1 MIISKTKW
9 KGYVL
14 LFAFYTSA
22 VILFCGCNATVIE
35 GKVLDIKGEA
45 LPGVTVSVQGA
56 ATQALTNALGA
67 YKLRVAPGHWM
78 LFFHKSG
85 YTPGRFEIDA
95 EAPGI
100 IEARPVTLWCL
111 PPGNGV
117 FLYEEYRYRAT
128 RAIERE
134 TFLAQDG
141 RMLYGTVK
149 FDPEHPDSAATNNA
163 TPILL
168 CYNMPRSGVCLH
180 RLERTD
186 VVLEDARNGTS
197 VKIWTPVESFPVSLI
212 SIDEPEGLLQQVQ
225 LDTNLQPGVYAVN
238 WGAFDTSAGADPRI
252 YLFSVRTPQDKGL
265 EKTRDT
271 PTAQKENGSNNPA
284 QENTKAKQKTESP
297 KNVTDK
303 APSDQSQTKQ
313 PKVKDEIDLI
323 EPVLHDL

>member
-1 MIISKTKW
+1 MIVGKTHW
-9 KGYVL
+9 KGNVL

-22 VILFCGCNATVIE
+22 VILLCGCNATVIE

-95 EAPGI
+95 EVPGVV
-100 IEARPVTLWCL
+100 EANSVTLWCL

-117 FLYEEYRYRAT
+117 FLYEGYRYRAT

-149 FDPEHPDSAATNNA
+149 FDPEHPDSPATSNS
-163 TPILL
+163 TPTLL

-225 LDTNLQPGVYAVN
+225 LDTSLQPGVYAVN
-238 WGAFDTSAGADPRI
+238 WGAFDTSAAADPRI
-252 YLFSVRTPQDKGL
+252 YLFSVLTHQDKDPQDAKDASTEQKVPAPSKRPQ
-265 EKTRDT
+265 EK
-271 PTAQKENGSNNPA
+271 PTS
-284 QENTKAKQKTESP
+284 KQKTASP
-297 KNVTDK
+297 EGATDK
-303 APSDQSQTKQ
+303 VPADQVQIKPQ
-313 PKVKDEIDLI
+313 KIKDEIDLI